1 MQDHPPVASYRH
13 SLIFLGIV
21 VAVTLAGFSA
31 QNRPGTGGGLV
42 ESHAHVIPVYLS
54 VTVMNW
60 LLVLFVWKG
69 VRKRGGSFSSLI
81 GGRWGSAWDVLRD
94 LGIAAIFWAIL
105 LATAWGLHRAL
116 GEPSPTPAALVRR
129 VQDVVVRAADGRLRD
144 DATLLAVR
152 MDAPGG
158 EPPAG

>member
-1 MQDHPPVASYRH
+1 MDAAVGSMGRPTDFVTA
-13 SLIFLGIV
+13 I
-21 VAVTLAGFSA
+21 VAVVRPPDGALEWITAGHPRPIVADAAGRLRTL
-31 QNRPGTGGGLV
+31 
-42 ESHAHVIPVYLS
+42 ED
-54 VTVMNW
+54 
-60 LLVLFVWKG
+60 G
-69 VRKRGGSFSSLI
+69 VRPPLGFGARAGRGVGRARLDPGSLLLLHSDGVVEQIDRAS
-81 GGRWGSAWDVLRD
+81 GRPV
-94 LGIAAIFWAIL
+94 GIEA
-105 LATAWGLHRAL
+105 LHRAL